1 MSATPHRQ
9 DPRAHVRRLAAA
21 SALLLGVAV
30 ALACG
35 GPGGEF
41 NPDEDGQQ
49 GQGPGRRYQPLAL
62 SPAQEERLG
71 EKAYRQILDEEDHL
85 LPQDDREV
93 RRVWDVGMS
102 IVKAAHIEPLE
113 REINLHVDW
122 RYYDWQF
129 NVLRSRK
136 VNAFCLPGGKVAVYT
151 GLLRVTGDNDDW
163 LATVLS
169 HEIAHALAHHS
180 SERLARERNEGR
192 SLGSLAFER
201 SQESEADHIGV
212 FLMTFAGYDPR
223 QAVAFWQRMEEMTGG
238 SGMPEILSDHPSDE
252 RRIRQLEGWSRMA
265 MGAYEAYKHHR
276 IAPAA
281 RDGRGGPVF
290 LASRGRV
297 GDE

>member
-1 MSATPHRQ
+1 M
-9 DPRAHVRRLAAA
+9 RRLAAA

-30 ALACG
+30 AVACG

-41 NPDEDGQQ
+41 NPNEGSQQ

-71 EKAYRQILDEEDHL
+71 EKAYRQILEEEGPPLINSD
-85 LPQDDREV
+85 PDVKKVREV
-93 RRVWDVGMS
+93 GER
-102 IVKAAHIEPLE
+102 IVEAAHIEPLE

-122 RYYDWQF
+122 NYYDWEF

-151 GLLRVTGDNDDW
+151 GLLKVTANADQ

-169 HEIAHALAHHS
+169 HEIAHALAHHT
-180 SERLARERNEGR
+180 SERVAREQNSGR

-201 SQESEADHIGV
+201 WQESEADHIGV

-252 RRIRQLEGWSRMA
+252 RRIRQLQGWARMA

-281 RDGRGGPVF
+281 RDGRGDPGS

>member
-1 MSATPHRQ
+1 MSAAPRQ
-9 DPRAHVRRLAAA
+9 HDPRTSRWRLLAAA
-21 SALLLGVAV
+21 SVLLGVAV
-30 ALACG
+30 AVACG
-35 GPGGEF
+35 GPGGDS
-41 NPDEDGQQ
+41 NPNEGGRQ
-49 GQGPGRRYQPLAL
+49 GEGPGRRYQPLAL

-71 EKAYRQILDEEDHL
+71 EKAYRQILDEEDHV
-85 LPQDDREV
+85 LPKDDPAVEKVREV
-93 RRVWDVGMS
+93 GMR

-122 RYYDWQF
+122 RYYDWEF

-151 GLLRVTGDNDDW
+151 ALLRVTENDDQ

-169 HEIAHALAHHS
+169 HEIAHALAHHT
-180 SERLARERNEGR
+180 SERLAREQNSGR
-192 SLGSLAFER
+192 SLRSLAFER
-201 SQESEADHIGV
+201 GQESEADHIGV

-252 RRIRQLEGWSRMA
+252 RRIRQLQGWARLA
-265 MGAYEAYKHHR
+265 EGAYRAYKSGR

-281 RDGRGGPVF
+281 REGSGRFGF
-290 LASRGRV
+290 LAFTREGMQ
-297 GDE
+297 